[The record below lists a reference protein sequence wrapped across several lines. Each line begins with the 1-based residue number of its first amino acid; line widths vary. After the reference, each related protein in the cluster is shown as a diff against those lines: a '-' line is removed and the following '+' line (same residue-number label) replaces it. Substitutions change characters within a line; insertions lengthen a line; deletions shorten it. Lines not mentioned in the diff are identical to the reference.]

1 MNHQKD
7 RLRRDLRNNPRIFE
21 SVEKSL
27 KDGIVS
33 CARISD
39 RYNATYGKDDFNSG
53 MLQAAMLDA
62 SVGGC
67 GAARRKATD
76 PSPFTSRYSRHSP
89 SDEWF
94 RNILSRTDEIKTIE
108 TFNLEVKG
116 QLKSLHAAGRLP
128 EVLDVAIDLHQ
139 ISCHSK
145 RMRPDLRGG
154 KRKGGTNWFETY
166 ISAQCVNPGSRLV
179 LAVQRLDRSSAVHE
193 SLREAL
199 ETCRE
204 SASAVGSSLGLVLV
218 DRGFFSVGSIS
229 EIESLGLDYVMP
241 CTRTAK
247 VKDALASFA
256 AGTLGSVSKQE
267 MKSSS
272 KASIR
277 YDMVIEPKKKRRN
290 KESERPEDKYVAFAT
305 NTPWTDMEEYGR
317 RWGIETGYRMVENA
331 RAKTSSVKKP
341 ARIFCFL
348 YSLMLFNAWILANAA
363 LAAFLKLREDAIP
376 ISQLHARITILMAIF
391 RNAIPPEPPPDPGVK

>member
-204 SASAVGSSLGLVLV
+204 NASAVGSSLGLVLV

-256 AGTLGSVSKQE
+256 AGTLESVSKQE
-267 MKSSS
+267 MKSS
-272 KASIR
+272 
-277 YDMVIEPKKKRRN
+277 
-290 KESERPEDKYVAFAT
+290 
-305 NTPWTDMEEYGR
+305 
-317 RWGIETGYRMVENA
+317 
-331 RAKTSSVKKP
+331 
-341 ARIFCFL
+341 
-348 YSLMLFNAWILANAA
+348 
-363 LAAFLKLREDAIP
+363 
-376 ISQLHARITILMAIF
+376 
-391 RNAIPPEPPPDPGVK
+391 